1 MSEEHNQNQGVRVN
15 EYGIVE
21 NCGGEA
27 EVSGSREDKVES
39 IADAM
44 IAARQEV
51 ETARNV
57 GEGQGEPVPLANEF
71 DEKGKYIAKVNDIR
85 EIEPVLGLGSSRA
98 YVYFQDRNGH
108 TVVDRAFGEKMVE
121 SVGKLMRG
129 ELPAGEPV
137 KMADADYAKIAAECK
152 RLSRR
157 VEELEDWNRK
167 GQAALDAVKR
177 EKSELEKS
185 GSADGRELREK
196 VIELAKENTALLD
209 AADLKDKTIAG
220 LKEKLER
227 AEHDLAERQGVSS
240 NAPEE
245 EAKVRKSALE
255 LEQKRQAVVAEM
267 EKRKACGFS
276 AHDGA
281 KCPHKCAEC
290 GKCARATYKGHLIQ
304 MKCMAFGFQT
314 WKESGCMETMAQK
327 GAGVTQEITDAL
339 AERWIAEGKAD
350 RCVKCGKV
358 VGWDE
363 FATNMEWCA
372 ECMDKSWKEYLSEHP
387 EAAEKVSEGE
397 KKTAEAVEKPNIP
410 EEDPDALGLICVPFG
425 GKCQDCIYW
434 HTAHCCTPTN
444 LKTSKAK
451 CFTMRLAKSQRDALE
466 ATMRA
471 SAEGM
476 VRMVEGRKAGQT
488 TTLIDEAGERTVE
501 TYDDT
506 GLVVNE
512 TSGEEHEW

>member
-1 MSEEHNQNQGVRVN
+1 MSEEQSQIQGVHVN
-15 EYGIVE
+15 EFGIVE
-21 NCGGEA
+21 GVSADTEA
-27 EVSGSREDKVES
+27 EHQTRPTLSEE
-39 IADAM
+39 I

-51 ETARNV
+51 EQPKAPAD
-57 GEGQGEPVPLANEF
+57 GMMADAVPMNTM
-71 DEKGKYIAKVNDIR
+71 DEKGKYITEVNNIS

-98 YVYFQDRNGH
+98 YVYFQDKAGH
-108 TVVDRAFGEKMVE
+108 TVVDRAFAEKMVE
-121 SVGKLMRG
+121 RVGQLMRG

-137 KMADADYAKIAAECK
+137 KMADADYAKLEAECK
-152 RLSRR
+152 RLAMR
-157 VEELEDWNRK
+157 VGELEEWNRK

-177 EKSELEKS
+177 EKAELEKS
-185 GSADGRELREK
+185 GSSDGRELREK
-196 VIELAKENTALLD
+196 VIELAKENTALLG
-209 AADLKDKTIAG
+209 AADLKDKTIAE
-220 LKEKLER
+220 LKEKLEQVAR
-227 AEHDLAERQGVSS
+227 DLAERQGVPPSS
-240 NAPEE
+240 PAENAE
-245 EAKVRKSALE
+245 EAEKDRE
-255 LEQKRQAVVAEM
+255 RTLEQKRKAAAAEM

-281 KCPHKCAEC
+281 KCAHKCAEC
-290 GKCARATYKGHLIQ
+290 GKCARAMYKGHLIM

-327 GAGVTQEITDAL
+327 GAGVTQEVTDAL
-339 AERWIAEGKAD
+339 VERWISEGKAA

-363 FATNMEWCA
+363 YAANMEWCA
-372 ECMDKSWKEYLSEHP
+372 ECMDASWKGYLSEHP
-387 EAAEKVSEGE
+387 EAAAKVAAEE
-397 KKTAEAVEKPNIP
+397 KKTPAAEKPNIVV
-410 EEDPDALGLICVPFG
+410 EDPNALGPICVPFG
-425 GKCQDCIYW
+425 GKCMDCIYW

-488 TTLIDEAGERTVE
+488 TTLIDESGERTVE

-506 GLVVNE
+506 GRVVNE
-512 TSGEEHEW
+512 TRGEDHEW